1 MIPGPSSTDLA
12 TRPNNE
18 ERRAQAVVKTG
29 LIDAPNSDL
38 FQIYC
43 DLAKDLT
50 GYEQAKFSL
59 FDGESQCS
67 MGAAGVDDS
76 YEVGAKTERSKWN
89 VCSYVLLDTEPIIV
103 EDFYWDK
110 DWAEHP
116 YIKSGDAPHSYAGFP
131 VINKDNYALGTL
143 CLFNTERKKLPDSQI
158 ELIKKITRNI
168 AHLLDLQV
176 EQRSLTADK
185 IIKASDVMSNEFKD
199 ASLSDFNSLLLI
211 EAGVKVE
218 ESKLRNLITHQLC
231 NVDQNS
237 NVNLTSKGRI
247 LIQEMG
253 LTPKPMKRIK
263 ITGNEASDVIDK
275 MFDELQ

>member
-1 MIPGPSSTDLA
+1 M
-12 TRPNNE
+12 
-18 ERRAQAVVKTG
+18 
-29 LIDAPNSDL
+29 
-38 FQIYC
+38 
-43 DLAKDLT
+43 
-50 GYEQAKFSL
+50 
-59 FDGESQCS
+59 
-67 MGAAGVDDS
+67 
-76 YEVGAKTERSKWN
+76 
-89 VCSYVLLDTEPIIV
+89 
-103 EDFYWDK
+103 
-110 DWAEHP
+110 
-116 YIKSGDAPHSYAGFP
+116 
-131 VINKDNYALGTL
+131 GTL
-143 CLFNTERKKLPDSQI
+143 CLFNTERKKLPDNQI

-218 ESKLRNLITHQLC
+218 ESKLKNLISNQLC

>member
-1 MIPGPSSTDLA
+1 MNSSLILW
-12 TRPNNE
+12 NE
-18 ERRAQAVVKTG
+18 K
-29 LIDAPNSDL
+29 
-38 FQIYC
+38 
-43 DLAKDLT
+43 
-50 GYEQAKFSL
+50 
-59 FDGESQCS
+59 
-67 MGAAGVDDS
+67 AA
-76 YEVGAKTERSKWN
+76 YLW
-89 VCSYVLLDTEPIIV
+89 I
-103 EDFYWDK
+103 
-110 DWAEHP
+110 
-116 YIKSGDAPHSYAGFP
+116 
-131 VINKDNYALGTL
+131 
-143 CLFNTERKKLPDSQI
+143 
-158 ELIKKITRNI
+158 IKKITRNI

-218 ESKLRNLITHQLC
+218 ESKLKNLITHQLC

>member
-1 MIPGPSSTDLA
+1 M
-12 TRPNNE
+12 
-18 ERRAQAVVKTG
+18 
-29 LIDAPNSDL
+29 
-38 FQIYC
+38 
-43 DLAKDLT
+43 
-50 GYEQAKFSL
+50 
-59 FDGESQCS
+59 
-67 MGAAGVDDS
+67 
-76 YEVGAKTERSKWN
+76 
-89 VCSYVLLDTEPIIV
+89 
-103 EDFYWDK
+103 
-110 DWAEHP
+110 
-116 YIKSGDAPHSYAGFP
+116 
-131 VINKDNYALGTL
+131 
-143 CLFNTERKKLPDSQI
+143 

-218 ESKLRNLITHQLC
+218 ESKLKNLIAHQLC
-231 NVDQNS
+231 NIDQNS

>member
-1 MIPGPSSTDLA
+1 M
-12 TRPNNE
+12 
-18 ERRAQAVVKTG
+18 
-29 LIDAPNSDL
+29 
-38 FQIYC
+38 
-43 DLAKDLT
+43 
-50 GYEQAKFSL
+50 
-59 FDGESQCS
+59 
-67 MGAAGVDDS
+67 
-76 YEVGAKTERSKWN
+76 
-89 VCSYVLLDTEPIIV
+89 
-103 EDFYWDK
+103 
-110 DWAEHP
+110 
-116 YIKSGDAPHSYAGFP
+116 
-131 VINKDNYALGTL
+131 
-143 CLFNTERKKLPDSQI
+143 
-158 ELIKKITRNI
+158 
-168 AHLLDLQV
+168 
-176 EQRSLTADK
+176 TADK

-218 ESKLRNLITHQLC
+218 ESKLKNLISHQLC

>member
-1 MIPGPSSTDLA
+1 M
-12 TRPNNE
+12 
-18 ERRAQAVVKTG
+18 
-29 LIDAPNSDL
+29 
-38 FQIYC
+38 
-43 DLAKDLT
+43 
-50 GYEQAKFSL
+50 
-59 FDGESQCS
+59 
-67 MGAAGVDDS
+67 
-76 YEVGAKTERSKWN
+76 
-89 VCSYVLLDTEPIIV
+89 
-103 EDFYWDK
+103 
-110 DWAEHP
+110 
-116 YIKSGDAPHSYAGFP
+116 
-131 VINKDNYALGTL
+131 GTL
-143 CLFNTERKKLPDSQI
+143 CLFNTERKKLPDNQI

-168 AHLLDLQV
+168 AHLLDIQV

-199 ASLSDFNSLLLI
+199 ASLSDFNTLLLI

-218 ESKLRNLITHQLC
+218 ESKLKNLISHQLC